1 MQEFPY
7 PAHILDPI
15 QSHRVSAAC
24 VLRVTDTHVLR
35 NEWAHN
41 GGHTIANVQKHAVI
55 FVTYFMSRFFHVL
68 RYDLPTMI
76 TNTKQVYSVLNIL
89 FPFSVTTTA
98 SQHMLLDQGRGKPF
112 STNSPQAFITLPVL
126 LDKGTP
132 VSLPGKESLYC
143 STIACPSSKKTCY
156 LKLRTLLCPEHL
168 KCTSQI
174 YSIGNLK
181 CNYLLCVK
189 KMSSLL
195 LY

>member
-76 TNTKQVYSVLNIL
+76 TNTK
-89 FPFSVTTTA
+89 
-98 SQHMLLDQGRGKPF
+98 
-112 STNSPQAFITLPVL
+112 
-126 LDKGTP
+126 
-132 VSLPGKESLYC
+132 
-143 STIACPSSKKTCY
+143 
-156 LKLRTLLCPEHL
+156 
-168 KCTSQI
+168 
-174 YSIGNLK
+174 
-181 CNYLLCVK
+181 
-189 KMSSLL
+189 
-195 LY
+195 